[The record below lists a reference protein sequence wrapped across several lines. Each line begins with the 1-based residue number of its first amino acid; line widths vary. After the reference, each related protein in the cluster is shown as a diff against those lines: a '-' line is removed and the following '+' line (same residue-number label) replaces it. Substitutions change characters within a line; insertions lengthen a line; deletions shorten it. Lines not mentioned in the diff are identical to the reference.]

1 MRTLLILDG
10 TNLVEEAL
18 LDAKLLCDP
27 GDKLTVLAVAEKPPG
42 EMIGS
47 QPSPVAMDPYTG
59 GTVGGAGTRGG
70 ADVPVFESTDN
81 TEARVAGELRDRLD
95 EHLAEFEDDEVE
107 LWTQAIVRD
116 APGEAVAAYVR
127 SSDVARIVLPRS
139 SLTRLQKLLEGSDGQ
154 DTLRGRLAPVIV
166 LPA

>member
-1 MRTLLILDG
+1 LRTLLILDG
-10 TNLVEEAL
+10 TNLVDEAL
-18 LDAKLLCDP
+18 TDARVLCDP
-27 GDKLTVLAVAEKPPG
+27 GDKLTILAVAEKPPG
-42 EMIGS
+42 ELIGS
-47 QPSPVAMDPYTG
+47 RPSPVAMDPYTG
-59 GTVGGAGTRGG
+59 GTVGGVGTHGG
-70 ADVPVFESTDN
+70 SDVPVFESDDD

-95 EHLAEFEDDEVE
+95 EHLAEFEEDEVE

-139 SLTRLQKLLEGSDGQ
+139 SLTRLQKLLEGSDGK
-154 DTLRGRLAPVIV
+154 DTLQGRLAPVIV

>member
-1 MRTLLILDG
+1 MRTLLLIDG

-18 LDAKLLCDP
+18 LDARLLCDP
-27 GDKLTVLAVAEKPPG
+27 GDKLTILAVAEKPPA
-42 EMIGS
+42 ELTGS
-47 QPSPVAMDPYTG
+47 KPSPVAMDTFRG
-59 GTVGGAGTRGG
+59 GTVGGVGNHGG
-70 ADVPVFESTDN
+70 SDVPVFESDED

-95 EHLAEFEDDEVE
+95 EHLAEFEDEEVE